1 MPGGGRKEALL
12 QGLSPLVLVSS
23 SSLSPS
29 LSLPRACIFGSM
41 AGFLP
46 KVMRTL
52 ESAIPTLEG
61 CASASEQPWR
71 LPVLS
76 SMETEAS
83 LSRTLS
89 LESQQRFSF
98 LSLPLSLLLGYR
110 TQ

>member
-1 MPGGGRKEALL
+1 
-12 QGLSPLVLVSS
+12 
-23 SSLSPS
+23 
-29 LSLPRACIFGSM
+29 M

-52 ESAIPTLEG
+52 KSAIPTLEG
-61 CASASEQPWR
+61 CASPSEQPWR

-76 SMETEAS
+76 YMETEAS
-83 LSRTLS
+83 LSRILS
-89 LESQQRFSF
+89 LESQQRFFSF